1 MGPDDF
7 GNHRIKLSH
16 QRASCLIVML
26 KRSLNQRA
34 CVRIIHV
41 IESASTPLPMTGNGA
56 LRLQLCMQIRLCQAH
71 VAGRLQDAESSAVEI
86 GEHK

>member
-1 MGPDDF
+1 
-7 GNHRIKLSH
+7 
-16 QRASCLIVML
+16 
-26 KRSLNQRA
+26 
-34 CVRIIHV
+34 
-41 IESASTPLPMTGNGA
+41 MTGNGA